1 MCPADWRFLS
11 ATPDNRDVPYWWDA
25 SVSFAG
31 PHERSDELR
40 DGVVITI
47 LLSTRAETLSPA
59 QWLEQKE
66 GWWES
71 TVYASQWI
79 TKQGVRGLRT
89 EERCTG
95 CESSTTYYYFPLQR
109 LLLVFA
115 INVASTDA
123 TVRGQYQRLAD
134 RIYESF
140 RLPTPT
146 MNSL

>member
-1 MCPADWRFLS
+1 M
-11 ATPDNRDVPYWWDA
+11 V
-25 SVSFAG
+25 
-31 PHERSDELR
+31 
-40 DGVVITI
+40 
-47 LLSTRAETLSPA
+47 
-59 QWLEQKE
+59 
-66 GWWES
+66 ES